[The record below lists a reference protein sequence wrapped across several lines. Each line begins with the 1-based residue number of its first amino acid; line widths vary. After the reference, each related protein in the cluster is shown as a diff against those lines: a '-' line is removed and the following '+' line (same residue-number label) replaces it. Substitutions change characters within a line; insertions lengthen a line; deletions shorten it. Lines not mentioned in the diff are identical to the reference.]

1 MYGRVVASTTEL
13 RGFVREA
20 VGDVYRYALALTVST
35 TRAEQ
40 LTTSAAVRLARHVDA
55 VGAAPV
61 STARLNLVVRREVLD
76 GLPRRHRRK
85 AHGRTDA
92 PAPAEAE
99 GRSTSALSAL
109 ASLSV
114 DERIALVLRHYDG
127 LLLPDVAA
135 ALGVSYPEAE
145 RILQSART
153 HLEGTI
159 GHFDDGTGADPYGR
173 LVRGVPGPPDSL
185 ADRVWVTVDAA
196 LVPDYAGDGAPV
208 WGDDHGAWRV
218 PDAVQGDDPLGWEGF
233 DAVPVQ
239 EDHVPAAKEA
249 RRVGTTLVVGAGAL
263 LVVLA
268 IAALTAPRNQE
279 DQGAPVSTVV
289 AGSTVTTAVPT
300 TAVSTTVPAVGV
312 ASSAAIGRRNGPPPD
327 PDVRI
332 VPTGV
337 PPHTADEVQLLN
349 DPTVS
354 RPDPVRQA
362 DVAVRSRYRD
372 GTSSLVVRRVDPD
385 GSSNV
390 WLVTVQGEVRN
401 ELVDQPDALQ
411 GWTVDGGGVILALRI
426 AGHPDLRVLAGL
438 RTGGGGTWLR
448 LPDGAQPLEAR
459 PDGSVLCLEDS
470 AQGQELTTYQVM
482 TTTS

>member
-76 GLPRRHRRK
+76 GLPRRHRRRGH
-85 AHGRTDA
+85 AH
-92 PAPAEAE
+92 AEAAAPVE
-99 GRSTSALSAL
+99 SDARGTSALGAL

-114 DERIALVLRHYDG
+114 DERVALVLRHYDG

-196 LVPDYAGDGAPV
+196 LVPDYATDATSA
-208 WGDDHGAWRV
+208 WGDDHAAWRV
-218 PDAVQGDDPLGWEGF
+218 PDAFRGDDPLGWEGF

-239 EDHVPAAKEA
+239 EEHVPAAKEA

-268 IAALTAPRNQE
+268 IAALTAPRNQ
-279 DQGAPVSTVV
+279 DGGRRRLDGRDRGDGHDGRA
-289 AGSTVTTAVPT
+289 
-300 TAVSTTVPAVGV
+300 TTVPAGGAPSTV
-312 ASSAAIGRRNGPPPD
+312 AVRGRGGPPPD
-327 PDVRI
+327 PDLQI
-332 VPTGV
+332 IPTGV
-337 PPHTADEVQLLN
+337 PAHTADEVQPLN

-362 DVAVRSRYRD
+362 DVSVRRRYRD
-372 GTSSLVVRRVDPD
+372 GTTSLVVRRVDPD
-385 GSSNV
+385 GTSTV
-390 WLVTVQGEVRN
+390 WLVTVQGEVRDD
-401 ELVDQPDALQ
+401 LAGQPEVLQ
-411 GWTVDGGGVILALRI
+411 AWSVDGGGVIVSLQI
-426 AGHPDLRVLAGL
+426 AGHPDVQVVAGL
-438 RTGGGGTWLR
+438 RANGGGTWIR
-448 LPDGAQPLEAR
+448 LPDGAQVLEAR
-459 PDGSVLCLEDS
+459 GDGSVLCLEDGL
-470 AQGQELTTYQVM
+470 QGQELTTYQVM
-482 TTTS
+482 STAG

>member
-76 GLPRRHRRK
+76 GLPRRHRRRG
-85 AHGRTDA
+85 HSH
-92 PAPAEAE
+92 AEAVPVE
-99 GRSTSALSAL
+99 SDARGTSALSAL

-114 DERIALVLRHYDG
+114 DERVALVLRHYDG

-153 HLEGTI
+153 HLEGLI

-196 LVPDYAGDGAPV
+196 LVPDYAGHGTSE
-208 WGDDHGAWRV
+208 WGDDHAAWRV
-218 PDAVQGDDPLGWEGF
+218 PDAFRGDDPLGWEGF

-239 EDHVPAAKEA
+239 EEHVPAAKEA

-268 IAALTAPRNQE
+268 IAALTAPRSKD
-279 DQGAPVSTVV
+279 DQGATGSTVV
-289 AGSTVTTAVPT
+289 AEVTVTTIAP
-300 TAVSTTVPAVGV
+300 TTVPAGG
-312 ASSAAIGRRNGPPPD
+312 ASSTAAIRGRGGPPPD
-327 PDVRI
+327 PDLQI
-332 VPTGV
+332 VPAGV
-337 PPHTADEVQLLN
+337 PPHTAAHVDLLN

-354 RPDPVRQA
+354 RPDPVRRA
-362 DVAVRSRYRD
+362 DVAVRRRYKD
-372 GTSSLVVRRVDPD
+372 GVSSLVVRRVDDD
-385 GSSNV
+385 GTSTV

-401 ELVDQPDALQ
+401 DLAGRPDVLQ
-411 GWTVDGGGVILALRI
+411 AWTVDGGGVIISLQI
-426 AGHPDLRVLAGL
+426 AGHPDLRVVAGL
-438 RTGGGGTWLR
+438 RASGGGTWIR
-448 LPDGAQPLEAR
+448 LPDDAQLLEAR
-459 PDGSVLCLEDS
+459 GDGSVICLENG

-482 TTTS
+482 NTSG

>member
-99 GRSTSALSAL
+99 GRSTSALGAL

-196 LVPDYAGDGAPV
+196 LVPDYAGDGAPS
-208 WGDDHGAWRV
+208 G
-218 PDAVQGDDPLGWEGF
+218 
-233 DAVPVQ
+233 
-239 EDHVPAAKEA
+239 
-249 RRVGTTLVVGAGAL
+249 GTTTRPGGCPTPSRATTRWGGRASTPCPSRRTTCPRPRRPAGWAR
-263 LVVLA
+263 
-268 IAALTAPRNQE
+268 P
-279 DQGAPVSTVV
+279 S
-289 AGSTVTTAVPT
+289 
-300 TAVSTTVPAVGV
+300 
-312 ASSAAIGRRNGPPPD
+312 SSARARC
-327 PDVRI
+327 
-332 VPTGV
+332 
-337 PPHTADEVQLLN
+337 
-349 DPTVS
+349 
-354 RPDPVRQA
+354 
-362 DVAVRSRYRD
+362 
-372 GTSSLVVRRVDPD
+372 SSCWPSPR
-385 GSSNV
+385 
-390 WLVTVQGEVRN
+390 
-401 ELVDQPDALQ
+401 
-411 GWTVDGGGVILALRI
+411 
-426 AGHPDLRVLAGL
+426 
-438 RTGGGGTWLR
+438 
-448 LPDGAQPLEAR
+448 
-459 PDGSVLCLEDS
+459 
-470 AQGQELTTYQVM
+470 
-482 TTTS
+482 